1 MRRSTLLSAAAALCA
16 ALAAPALAQGNPAQG
31 YPNKAVRVISP
42 FAPGGGVDTAL
53 RPLLQKMTENLGQSF
68 YIDNKSGANGM
79 IGIDLGAKSPPDG
92 YTLIGVTS
100 GAVAINPSVYS
111 KMAYDPERDI
121 IPVANVASAKFLMVV
136 TPSLP
141 AKNVKEFIALI
152 KKANGTMAYGSPGVG
167 GTNQLGAEYFLQLT
181 GTKMIHVPYRGSAPL
196 MTDLVGGQVTMAFDS
211 VTATVPWVRSGKLR
225 ALGVASATRAS
236 MAPEIPTLAE
246 EGGPAFELNSWYG
259 IMAPAGVPP
268 EIVAKINAE
277 VRKALGDPQ
286 VRATYANLGFDIVGN
301 TPAEF
306 GKQIKEDT
314 AKWAKVVKAANIHAD

>member
-1 MRRSTLLSAAAALCA
+1 MRRLPLFAAAAALC
-16 ALAAPALAQGNPAQG
+16 LAAAPTLAQNSPAQG
-31 YPNKAVRVISP
+31 YPNKAVKLISP

-53 RPLLQKMTENLGQSF
+53 RPVLQKLTENLGQSF

-79 IGIDLGAKSPPDG
+79 IGIEAGAKSPPDG

-111 KMAYDPERDI
+111 KMAYKDTDI
-121 IPVANVASAKFLMVV
+121 IPVANVASAKFMMVV
-136 TPSLP
+136 NPQVP
-141 AKNVKEFIALI
+141 AKNVKEFIALV
-152 KKANGTMAYGSPGVG
+152 KQANGTMAYGSPGVG
-167 GTNQLGAEYFLQLT
+167 GTNQVGAEYFLQLT

-211 VTATVPWVRSGKLR
+211 VTATTPWVRSGKLR
-225 ALGVASATRAS
+225 AMGVASATRAS
-236 MAPEIPTLAE
+236 AAPEIPTLAD

-277 VRKALGDPQ
+277 VKKALADPE
-286 VRATYANLGFDIVGN
+286 VRKTYATLGFDIVGN
-301 TPAEF
+301 SPAEF
-306 GKQIKEDT
+306 GQQIKEDT
-314 AKWAKVVKAANIHAD
+314 AKWAKVVKEANIRAD